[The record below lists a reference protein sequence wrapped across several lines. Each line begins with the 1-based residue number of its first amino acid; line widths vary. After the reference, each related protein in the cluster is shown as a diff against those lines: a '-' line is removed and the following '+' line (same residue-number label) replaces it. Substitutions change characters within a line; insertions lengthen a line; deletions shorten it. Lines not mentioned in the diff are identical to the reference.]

1 MNPDKLMETNEVLAS
16 AIKDGNTEKFV
27 DELHKVMNK
36 EILDSTKEEVLRTYK
51 ELGSI
56 TDENVLASRGINALT
71 SEEKNF
77 YKSLIDR
84 AEGKLTGPE
93 VTMPKTTENK
103 IFEDVTREHPLL
115 GAINFVNSKGLTEWI
130 LSKNLDYA
138 YKWGDLNDPVTEEA
152 NAAFAK
158 VEFSQFKL
166 SCWIPVPKTM
176 LDLGMTW
183 LDQFVVKY
191 LSEIMARAIEKAI
204 IAGTGQKQPVG
215 MMKTIDIENQT
226 TPAEDKEATAITE
239 LNTVTI
245 GGIAALL
252 SDNGKRKVGTIDLIV
267 NPIDYWTKIYPA
279 IYYTDASGKV
289 SLTNLPLRV
298 YQSLEVPS
306 NKAIFGL
313 VPNYFATAGFGVPN
327 GKIEYS
333 DHYKFLDDVRVFK
346 ARAVVYG
353 TPKDNTSFLVRDISQ
368 LEPAVMTV
376 KVKNTAAAGQ
386 ETSAAKGTKA

>member
-36 EILDSTKEEVLRTYK
+36 EIFDSTKEEVLRTYK

-239 LNTVTI
+239 
-245 GGIAALL
+245 
-252 SDNGKRKVGTIDLIV
+252 
-267 NPIDYWTKIYPA
+267 
-279 IYYTDASGKV
+279 
-289 SLTNLPLRV
+289 
-298 YQSLEVPS
+298 
-306 NKAIFGL
+306 
-313 VPNYFATAGFGVPN
+313 
-327 GKIEYS
+327 
-333 DHYKFLDDVRVFK
+333 FK
-346 ARAVVYG
+346 A
-353 TPKDNTSFLVRDISQ
+353 SFLVMLCSSF
-368 LEPAVMTV
+368 M
-376 KVKNTAAAGQ
+376 NT
-386 ETSAAKGTKA
+386 SHH